1 MSMENK
7 ETILRVRD
15 LRISFRTVSGKVQA
29 VRDVSFNL
37 EKGKTLAIVG
47 ESGSGKSVT
56 TRAVMGILAKN
67 GIVESGEILYDGK
80 DILKL
85 SEWELHKIRGEKIS
99 MIFQDPLSSLNPIV
113 RIGRQLTEAPVLKA
127 RSNRRENKASYKS
140 MIDALKEA
148 VTNSSLPVDDKTKKV
163 AILDSYVKAQERAV
177 KEELEYSYALSFLND
192 AKNNLDEIKFAYD
205 YKTDADLTLTFIE
218 LSKLLPKISN
228 PYLIDDGKYLKKAA
242 YAIAKK
248 AYPLALLHKVKKVK
262 KDEFVS
268 LSPLVDELLV
278 RVDEALKKTKP
289 DFFGYAIA
297 GDENVSLPLEERNA
311 KVKEKREE
319 FEKDFISLLEL
330 AMGYYEEKSLKASAE
345 AALALKEA
353 LPIFENE
360 HLEKKELLL
369 AWKNLSVL
377 VKNTINPLSIEKDS
391 YSFTFQGSLK
401 KAILNYFSTIKT
413 NDKEKKRFEKETAKW
428 NALKAKGKEPSF
440 KPVPANVVE
449 EERLRLNITSI
460 LTNLISLYEKEK
472 HGLDDKAGHTLFK
485 LLGETA
491 LGSKKKHT
499 KFMAKMV
506 AIRLMKEVG
515 IPEPRKRFRQYP
527 FEFSGGM
534 RQRIVI
540 AIALTSNPEILI
552 CDEPTTALDVTIQ
565 AQILELI
572 NKIKKE
578 RNLSVIFITHNL
590 GVVANMADKIAVMY
604 AGKIVEFGTFNDIFY
619 DPKHPYTWA
628 LLGSMPDLD
637 TKEKLDAIPG
647 TPPNMIY
654 PPVGDAY
661 AARNK
666 YALKIDFR
674 REPPLFMVTPT
685 HFARTWLLADDSPS
699 VNPPEIVLARIARM
713 EEKFGGDIDA
723 EMNEELNETVDEAF
737 ASSCVKVGKEKAKRL
752 DAKGYF
758 KAKEKGDQDNGK

>member
-1 MSMENK
+1 MDNND
-7 ETILRVRD
+7 TVLRVRD

-37 EKGKTLAIVG
+37 ERGKTLAIVG

-85 SEWELHKIRGEKIS
+85 SEWDLHKIRGEKIS
-99 MIFQDPLSSLNPIV
+99 MIFQDPLSSLNPII
-113 RIGRQLTEAPVLKA
+113 RIGKQLTEAPVLKA
-127 RSNRRENKASYKS
+127 RSNRRENKAAYKS
-140 MIDALKEA
+140 MLLALRKA
-148 VTNSSLPVDDKTKKV
+148 VASSSASSEEKTKKT
-163 AILDSYVKAQERAV
+163 AILDAFEKAEKQV
-177 KEELEYSYALSFLND
+177 IKEELAYSYALSFLKD
-192 AKNNLDEIKFAYD
+192 AKNNLDELKFAFD
-205 YKTDADLTLTFIE
+205 YKTDGDLTLTFIE
-218 LSKLLPKISN
+218 LSKLLLKVGN
-228 PYLIDDGKYLKKAA
+228 PYLISDRAYLRKASLT
-242 YAIAKK
+242 IARK
-248 AYPLALLHKVKKVK
+248 AYPLLVVHKVKKVK
-262 KDEFVS
+262 KDEFIS
-268 LSPLVDELLV
+268 LAPLVDELLGIV
-278 RVDEALKKTKP
+278 NEALQKTKP

-297 GDENVSLPLEERNA
+297 NDHDLSSSI
-311 KVKEKREE
+311 EKRNNAVAEQHNE
-319 FEKDFISLLEL
+319 FDKEFVSLLEF
-330 AMGYYEEKSLKASAE
+330 AIAYYDQKSAE
-345 AALALKEA
+345 ASLIAETALKDALPTFQKEA
-353 LPIFENE
+353 LNEN
-360 HLEKKELLL
+360 ELLL
-369 AWKNLSVL
+369 AWKKLSAL
-377 VKNTINPLSIEKDS
+377 VEDTINPISINKDS
-391 YSFTFQGSLK
+391 YSFTFKDSLK
-401 KAILNYFSTIKT
+401 KAILSYFSTSKT
-413 NDKEKKRFEKETAKW
+413 NVKEKSRFEKETAKW

-449 EERLRLNITSI
+449 DERLRANITSI
-460 LTNLISLYEKEK
+460 LTNLISIYEGRKDAK
-472 HGLDDKAGHTLFK
+472 SSDDGSALLK
-485 LLGETA
+485 LIHDSA

-572 NKIKKE
+572 NKIKEE

-604 AGKIVEFGTFNDIFY
+604 AGKIVEFGTYNDIFY

-674 REPPLFMVTPT
+674 KEPPLFMVTPT
-685 HFARTWLLADDSPS
+685 HFARTWLLADDAPS

-713 EEKFGGDIDA
+713 EERFGKDIDK
-723 EMNEELNETVDEAF
+723 EMKEETKMAPDEAF
-737 ASSCVKVGKEKAKRL
+737 ANSCVAVSKEKAKRL

-758 KAKEKGDQDNGK
+758 KAKKGDEDNGK

>member
-1 MSMENK
+1 MEKKNI
-7 ETILRVRD
+7 ILRVRD
-15 LRISFRTVSGKVQA
+15 LRISFRTLSGKVQA

-67 GIVESGEILYDGK
+67 AIVESGKILYDGK
-80 DILKL
+80 DVLRL

-113 RIGRQLTEAPVLKA
+113 RIGRQLTEASVLKA
-127 RSNRRENKASYKS
+127 RSNRKENKAAFLS
-140 MIDALKEA
+140 ALKAIEKA
-148 VTNSSLPVDDKTKKV
+148 IDESSSAEEKK
-163 AILDSYVKAQERAV
+163 AEQKALLSKYRLAQKEAV
-177 KEELEYSYALSFLND
+177 KEELAYTYAVGFLKD
-192 AKNNLDEIKFAYD
+192 AKNDLEEVKFAID
-205 YKTDADLTLTFIE
+205 YHLENDLTLTLIE
-218 LSKLLPKISN
+218 IVKLFRKCIN
-228 PYLIDDGKYLKKAA
+228 PYVIPNKNVVKEHILF
-242 YAIAKK
+242 IAKK
-248 AYPLALLHKVKKVK
+248 AFAAHFAHKFVKSKKGEFDCLSDDIEALL
-262 KDEFVS
+262 EIANQALS
-268 LSPLVDELLV
+268 LP
-278 RVDEALKKTKP
+278 KP
-289 DFFGYAIA
+289 DFFGFALA
-297 GDENVSLPLEERNA
+297 GN
-311 KVKEKREE
+311 
-319 FEKDFISLLEL
+319 KD
-330 AMGYYEEKSLKASAE
+330 ASAE
-345 AALALKEA
+345 ISKRNEDAKPAHEQFVTKFIALLHEVGVYYDLLSAEASAKAASCLQASLPTFNKEV
-353 LPIFENE
+353 LSKP
-360 HLEKKELLL
+360 ELLSL
-369 AWKNLSVL
+369 WKETSQAVAE
-377 VKNTINPLSIEKDS
+377 TINPLAINKDS
-391 YSFTFQGSLK
+391 YSLTFKGSLK
-401 KAILNYFSTIKT
+401 KAILDYFRISK
-413 NDKEKKRFEKETAKW
+413 NNLKEEARYRKEKEKW
-428 NALKAKGKEPSF
+428 DALKAKGKEPSF
-440 KPVPANVVE
+440 KPVPANIVE
-449 EERLRLNITSI
+449 DKRLRDNMTEIVA
-460 LTNLISLYEKEK
+460 NLVNLYQENGSKSAVENSSLLLEKMNE
-472 HGLDDKAGHTLFK
+472 F
-485 LLGETA
+485 A
-491 LGSKKKHT
+491 LGSEKKHT

-572 NKIKKE
+572 NQIKKE

-619 DPKHPYTWA
+619 NPKHPYTWA

-654 PPVGDAY
+654 PPEGDAY

-674 REPPLFMVTPT
+674 KEPPLYMVTPT
-685 HFARTWLLADDSPS
+685 HFARTWLLSEKAPL

-713 EEKFGGDIDA
+713 EEKYGTDIDKEMEA
-723 EMNEELNETVDEAF
+723 ELTETPDEAF
-737 ASSCVKVGKEKAKRL
+737 APSCVKA
-752 DAKGYF
+752 DPAKGKRF
-758 KAKEKGDQDNGK
+758 DVSALLKETKKGDATDGK

>member
-1 MSMENK
+1 MENK
-7 ETILRVRD
+7 DTVLRVRD

-37 EKGKTLAIVG
+37 ERGKTLAIVG

-85 SEWELHKIRGEKIS
+85 SEWDLHKIRGEKIS

-113 RIGRQLTEAPVLKA
+113 RIGRQLTEASVLKA
-127 RSNRRENKASYKS
+127 RSNRRESKAAYRR
-140 MIDALKEA
+140 ML
-148 VTNSSLPVDDKTKKV
+148 SSLEYGINSFPSSEEKTKGLELLS
-163 AILDSYVKAQERAV
+163 AFQKAQEKV
-177 KEELEYSYALSFLND
+177 IKEELGYSYAFSFLKD
-192 AKNNLDEIKFAYD
+192 AKRNLDELKFAFD
-205 YKTDADLTLTFIE
+205 YKTDGDLTLTFIE
-218 LSKLLPKISN
+218 LSKLLPKIAN
-228 PYLIDDGKYLKKAA
+228 PYLIADAEYLRKASRK
-242 YAIAKK
+242 IAKK
-248 AYPLALLHKVKKVK
+248 AYPLFALHKVKKVK
-262 KDEFVS
+262 KDEYSS
-268 LSPLVDELLV
+268 LSGLVDELLPLV
-278 RVDEALKKTKP
+278 EKALISVKP
-289 DFFGYAIA
+289 DFFGYALA
-297 GDENVSLPLEERNA
+297 GDNDLSSSIEERNA
-311 KVKEKREE
+311 RVRDKHES
-319 FEKDFISLLEL
+319 FEKEFVALLERT
-330 AMGYYEEKSLKASAE
+330 MTSYEAQTVEASSKAASALE
-345 AALALKEA
+345 NA
-353 LPIFENE
+353 LPIFQKETLN
-360 HLEKKELLL
+360 KKELLL
-369 AWKNLSVL
+369 SWKELSSL
-377 VKNTINPLSIEKDS
+377 VKATINLLATVKDS
-391 YSFTFQGSLK
+391 YSFTFEDSLK
-401 KAILNYFSTIKT
+401 KAILTYFSTSKT
-413 NDKEKKRFEKETAKW
+413 NAEEKKRYEKEVAKW
-428 NALKAKGKEPSF
+428 DALKAKGKEPSF

-449 EERLRLNITSI
+449 DERLRANITGI
-460 LTNLISLYEKEK
+460 LTNLIAIYRSRKDEKIVEDGSSLLKM
-472 HGLDDKAGHTLFK
+472 LN
-485 LLGETA
+485 ETA
-491 LGSKKKHT
+491 LGMERKHT

-515 IPEPRKRFRQYP
+515 IPEPRRRFKQYP

-540 AIALTSNPEILI
+540 AIALTNNPEILI

-572 NKIKKE
+572 NKIKEE

-604 AGKIVEFGTFNDIFY
+604 AGKIVEFGTYNDIFY

-666 YALKIDFR
+666 FALKIDFR
-674 REPPLFMVTPT
+674 KEPPLFMVTPT
-685 HFARTWLLADDSPS
+685 HFARTWLLADGAPA
-699 VNPPEIVLARIARM
+699 VYPPEIVLARIARM
-713 EEKFGGDIDA
+713 EAKFGADIDK
-723 EMNEELNETVDEAF
+723 EMADELKEEPDEAF
-737 ASSCVKVGKEKAKRL
+737 AKSCLKAGEEKSKRIDAATLLAKSKKG
-752 DAKGYF
+752 DAK
-758 KAKEKGDQDNGK
+758 DGK